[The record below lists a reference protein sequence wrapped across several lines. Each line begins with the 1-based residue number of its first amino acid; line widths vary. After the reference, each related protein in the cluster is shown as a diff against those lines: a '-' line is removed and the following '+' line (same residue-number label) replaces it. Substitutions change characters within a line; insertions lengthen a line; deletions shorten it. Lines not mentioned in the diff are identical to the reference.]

1 MRSEEARQQAQAGEL
16 MLVVAENKKGYFG
29 VTLDRRCW

>member
-29 VTLDRRCW
+29 VKLDRRCW